1 MRSWPVTSGA
11 GRQRHGRR
19 AADFL
24 NHRWDDPATFVKLGE
39 IPAHE
44 IRELTEGRFNE
55 SVPVALNWL
64 LVDYEH
70 VVICGPVF
78 PHEVVGFGG
87 TKYLFRVAGTRNHP
101 FDALAGA
108 R

>member
-11 GRQRHGRR
+11 GGQRMAGERR
-19 AADFL
+19 IF

-44 IRELTEGRFNE
+44 IRDLTEGRLNE
-55 SVPVALNWL
+55 RVPVALNWL

-78 PHEVVGFGG
+78 PHEVVGFSGG
-87 TKYLFRVAGTRNHP
+87 TKYLFPASRRQKSSISRIGW
-101 FDALAGA
+101 A